1 MCLPENKNVAAD
13 MTAVTPQTLC
23 IALWVCDV
31 DVGLPL
37 DVKKT
42 GNEAK
47 L

>member
-1 MCLPENKNVAAD
+1 MSLPENKNVAAD
-13 MTAVTPQTLC
+13 MTAVTPQTLW